1 MSMTENEWTKSIS
14 NLLNKEL
21 NDKELYV
28 DVLKKIPY
36 SQEILNYDEKW
47 NPNYMEPTRFETDLI
62 IYEKKNDKFIP
73 RVIIESKLSSVS
85 THDAITYSTK
95 AEKHKNITPFLRYG
109 IMLGDR
115 EEYPLPGRLFRHGTN
130 FDFMFSFSGVKP
142 SVEEWTAYTD
152 MILREVEY
160 SRIMEEMLHES
171 RNKDRKRYFMLQR
184 QLVLKELEKEEFS

>member
-1 MSMTENEWTKSIS
+1 MTENEWTKSIS

-36 SQEILNYDEKW
+36 SQEILNYDEEW

-95 AEKHKNITPFLRYG
+95 AEKHKSITPFLRYG

-130 FDFMFSFSGVKP
+130 FDFMISFKTTKP
-142 SVEEWTAYTD
+142 SKKEKEAFID
-152 MILREVEY
+152 LIKKEISY
-160 SRIMEEMLHES
+160 SKKLEEMLHNS
-171 RNKDRKRYFMLQR
+171 RNKTRKRYFVVQK
-184 QLVLKELEKEEFS
+184 QLITKEID